1 MEYSFGSIK
10 VEAEVQGKD
19 RDSIATL
26 SHIRER
32 YSHLQRKQKEHLYA
46 VYINNDNKVIGD
58 KLISLGQSMQT
69 SLDVKDIARTAVL
82 TDASAVILVHNHP
95 SGNCEP
101 TDSDLTATE
110 KVQTCL
116 ETFGVRLLDHV
127 IISRKT
133 CHSMEQEN
141 QLSEEADINSRE

>member
-1 MEYSFGSIK
+1 MEYSFGTIK
-10 VEAEVQGKD
+10 VEAKVEED
-19 RDSIATL
+19 RDQLHSL

-32 YSHLQRKQKEHLYA
+32 YSHLQGKQKEHLYA
-46 VYINNDNKVIGD
+46 VYLNNDNEVIGD

-101 TDSDLTATE
+101 TESDLTATE
-110 KVQTCL
+110 KIQTAL
-116 ETFGVRLLDHV
+116 QTFGVQLLDHI
-127 IISRKT
+127 IISRKGI
-133 CHSMEQEN
+133 CSFKSDSK
-141 QLSEEADINSRE
+141 L